1 MKSVWRSIVLVLVL
15 GSGAFSDLH
24 SQSVHPPFMVGV
36 LQSDGVLIPVARFEA
51 GEWTAPWPE
60 GDGVAPA
67 SLAAVPD
74 SWWPGFSGRTWS
86 ASLPG
91 GSRALTL
98 LQPTTIAA
106 GCQKVVGLKTDYV
119 NSPPIGDSR
128 YVHPIAIAAAG
139 DVTLRAVRTLDV
151 NSPKDAEWAA
161 AERQLFNTLEAM
173 KRPTTG
179 LLLQYRSR
187 ILREEG
193 GDVSLFEAVGERRSV
208 RLIVSDN
215 ERGQFVMLKDAAASR
230 DRELVGALTPL
241 GTIWGLDRLA
251 VLAWEQGYDGGR
263 YSIVTITAEG
273 LSWMISAGARGC

>member
-1 MKSVWRSIVLVLVL
+1 
-15 GSGAFSDLH
+15 
-24 SQSVHPPFMVGV
+24 MVGV

-60 GDGVAPA
+60 GDEVAPA
-67 SLAAVPD
+67 SLAVVPD

-98 LQPTTIAA
+98 LEPMTIAA
-106 GCQKVVGLKTDYV
+106 GCQKVVALKTDYV
-119 NSPPIGDSR
+119 NLPPIGDSR
-128 YVHPIAIAAAG
+128 YVHPIGIAAAG
-139 DVTLRAVRTLDV
+139 DVILRPVSTLDV
-151 NSPKDAEWAA
+151 NSPRDAEWAA

-173 KRPTTG
+173 KRSTTG

-187 ILREEG
+187 IPREEG
-193 GDVSLFEAVGERRSV
+193 GDISLFEAVGERRSV

-263 YSIVTITAEG
+263 YSIITITAEG

>member
-24 SQSVHPPFMVGV
+24 SQSAHPPFMVGV
-36 LQSDGVLIPVARFEA
+36 LQSDGVLIPVARFKA
-51 GEWTAPWPE
+51 GE
-60 GDGVAPA
+60 
-67 SLAAVPD
+67 
-74 SWWPGFSGRTWS
+74 
-86 ASLPG
+86 
-91 GSRALTL
+91 
-98 LQPTTIAA
+98 
-106 GCQKVVGLKTDYV
+106 C
-119 NSPPIGDSR
+119 SR

-139 DVTLRAVRTLDV
+139 DVTLRAVSILDV

-161 AERQLFNTLEAM
+161 AERQLFDTLEAM

-187 ILREEG
+187 IPREEG

-208 RLIVSDN
+208 RLIVSDT
-215 ERGQFVMLKDAAASR
+215 ERGQLVMLKDAAASR

-241 GTIWGLDRLA
+241 GTMWGLDRLA